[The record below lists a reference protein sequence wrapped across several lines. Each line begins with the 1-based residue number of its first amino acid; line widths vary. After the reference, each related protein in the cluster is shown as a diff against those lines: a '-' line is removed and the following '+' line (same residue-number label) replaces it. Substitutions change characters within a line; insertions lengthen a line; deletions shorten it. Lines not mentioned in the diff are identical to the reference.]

1 VHFSHWTNAKGNV
14 QPGNVSQRQSQ
25 WRFTVVRKL
34 VCKRNQEAI
43 DLFIPVLLNSERK
56 WWKGNGLPI
65 YHDSKKW
72 YFAPAEWNEAQIS
85 RVLLNFSAILVQ
97 VKNRKRISVAHVHKC
112 HDKIEKRA
120 DIIFQTRNKRC
131 VSLFLQLGNHN
142 LEHSVKEVNDKGGT
156 LRISLFGVERY
167 GSNRDQLKQ
176 LVRFTMTEDP
186 GLYDDERVRPFFEM
200 ETSHYYAP
208 GFIEVDEDV
217 PM

>member
-1 VHFSHWTNAKGNV
+1 MLNELLNGYVHFSHWTNAKGNV
-14 QPGNVSQRQSQ
+14 QPAAIAMAFYRGAGI
-25 WRFTVVRKL
+25 

-56 WWKGNGLPI
+56 WWKENDGLPI
-65 YHDSKKW
+65 YHDSKQW
-72 YFAPAEWNEAQIS
+72 YFAPAEWNEAQTS
-85 RVLLNFSAILVQ
+85 RVLLNFTAILVQ
-97 VKNRKRISVAHVHKC
+97 VKNRRRISVSHVHKC

-142 LEHSVKEVNDKGGT
+142 LEDSVKEVDDKRGT

-176 LVRFTMTEDP
+176 LVRFTMAEDP
-186 GLYDDERVRPFFEM
+186 GLYDNERVRPFFEM
-200 ETSHYYAP
+200 ETSRY
-208 GFIEVDEDV
+208 
-217 PM
+217 